1 MQPLRS
7 HITYG
12 VLQKASLCSLV
23 PITMTE
29 AECDLP
35 SAVDL
40 LVEGLKTSISI
51 VEETTKSMVAG
62 TLPGTKLHQDMQQY
76 MSGMIT
82 PLRGNWD
89 WS

>member
-1 MQPLRS
+1 MQPSGS
-7 HITYG
+7 HIAYG

-35 SAVDL
+35 SAVNL
-40 LVEGLKTSISI
+40 LVDGLRTSISM
-51 VEETTKSMVAG
+51 VEETTNSMVAA
-62 TLPGTKLHQDMQQY
+62 TPSGTKLHQDMQQY
-76 MSGMIT
+76 MRGMIT